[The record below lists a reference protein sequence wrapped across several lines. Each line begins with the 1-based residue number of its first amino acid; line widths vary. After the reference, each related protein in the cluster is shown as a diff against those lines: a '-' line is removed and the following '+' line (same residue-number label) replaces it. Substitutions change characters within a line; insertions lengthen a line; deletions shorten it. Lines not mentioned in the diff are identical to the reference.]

1 VLGAWLGGRAL
12 GRLASRTRW
21 WLSIA
26 FGVEAAVPAFCALSV
41 QIGLTAVSGSGSLVT
56 IAVLG
61 VALGTQGATARTLGE
76 PDLTT
81 TVLTLTITGLIS
93 DGGYRPSSGTWPL
106 PADRRGG
113 VDAGRRGCGA
123 VIVQHST
130 SAAIGLAALTV
141 AAVSATFASGM
152 GTDHAIVRVRRHR
165 PSALPVQS

>member
-12 GRLASRTRW
+12 GRLATRTRW

-26 FGVEAAVPAFCALSV
+26 FGIEAAVLAICALSV
-41 QIGLTAVSGSGSLVT
+41 QTGLMAVSGSGRLVT

-93 DGGYRPSSGTWPL
+93 DGGYRPSSGTRPF
-106 PADRRGG
+106 RRIGA
-113 VDAGRRGCGA
+113 VVSMLCGA
-123 VIVQHST
+123 AVGALIVQHST

-152 GTDHAIVRVRRHR
+152 GTDHALVHVRRHR
-165 PSALPVQS
+165 PSALPVQP